1 MQLLALLFFEKY
13 GVDSLIGRTSILDIE
28 GQVQILKTPKKEKRG
43 VNMSFDLNKIFSW
56 KFGKCLSD
64 KECLD
69 HVQEEAGELKE
80 ARELGDDKR
89 INDELMDCLQSCVSS
104 LVSRIK
110 AKKLK
115 SCEVRKWIKKRK
127 RREKKYNVSN

>member
-1 MQLLALLFFEKY
+1 
-13 GVDSLIGRTSILDIE
+13 
-28 GQVQILKTPKKEKRG
+28 
-43 VNMSFDLNKIFSW
+43 MSFDLNKIFSW
-56 KFGKCLSD
+56 KFGKYLSD

-80 ARELGDDKR
+80 ARELEDDKR
-89 INDELMDCLQSCVSS
+89 INDELMDCLQACVSS